1 MELVVIPK
9 DDLRQMIG
17 EIVEYQV
24 DSTFKQYK
32 EMLVPEDKMMT
43 IQETAR
49 FLDVSKVTLHNWK
62 KNGKLP
68 YLRLGKRV
76 FFSQKEILEAMKS
89 NVYLRSARRST
100 WQ

>member
-1 MELVVIPK
+1 MELVVISK
-9 DDLRQMIG
+9 DELRQLIA

-43 IQETAR
+43 IQETAE

-76 FFSQKEILEAMKS
+76 FFSQKEIVEAMKS
-89 NVYLRSARRST
+89 NVYHRK
-100 WQ
+100 